1 MHQNLTIFRMAHA
14 LASHAGTRQA
24 VIAQN
29 IANADTPGYR
39 PRDVAPFSDIVGLRA
54 EVQQKATRISHLN
67 GAATPF
73 EPEIKAM
80 PASGHT
86 NPNGNAVTLEEQMM
100 HAVEVKRQHDRA
112 LAIYKSTLGIL
123 RTSLG
128 RR

>member
-1 MHQNLTIFRMAHA
+1 MHQNLTVFRMAHA

-24 VIAQN
+24 IIAQN

-39 PRDVAPFSDIVGLRA
+39 PLDITPFSDVVGNQGDAR
-54 EVQQKATRISHLN
+54 QKATRSRHLN
-67 GAATPF
+67 GVAAFSDPD
-73 EPEIKAM
+73 IKTIDA
-80 PASGHT
+80 AGHT
-86 NPNGNAVTLEEQMM
+86 SPNGNAVSLEEQMM

>member
-1 MHQNLTIFRMAHA
+1 MHQNLTVFRMAHA
-14 LASHAGTRQA
+14 LASHAGARQA

-39 PRDVAPFSDIVGLRA
+39 PLDVTPFSDLIGRQA
-54 EVQQKATRISHLN
+54 DARQKATRARHLN
-67 GAATPF
+67 GLAASFNPDTQV
-73 EPEIKAM
+73 K

-86 NPNGNAVTLEEQMM
+86 NPNGNAVALEEQMM